1 MLEKFLKIARNKI
14 KKEKEAC
21 NMSKKKIEIID
32 FVELNENGI
41 RVEEQHN
48 PFAIRFFDDNG
59 SLPEGN
65 YDENDIAGS
74 WVVVEGKCEIGK
86 YAYRSSDNCTLID
99 ERDFKNYLINELDY
113 NEEEVEELLKNAKE
127 LIRYDELFATFFSDD
142 DIW

>member
-1 MLEKFLKIARNKI
+1 MLEKLFKKI

-21 NMSKKKIEIID
+21 NMSKKKIEIIEIL
-32 FVELNENGI
+32 ELNENGI

-48 PFAIRFFDDNG
+48 SYATRFFDDNG

-74 WVVVEGKCEIGK
+74 WVMIDGRHEIGTF
-86 YAYRSSDNCTLID
+86 AYRSIDNVTLIK

-142 DIW
+142 DDDIW